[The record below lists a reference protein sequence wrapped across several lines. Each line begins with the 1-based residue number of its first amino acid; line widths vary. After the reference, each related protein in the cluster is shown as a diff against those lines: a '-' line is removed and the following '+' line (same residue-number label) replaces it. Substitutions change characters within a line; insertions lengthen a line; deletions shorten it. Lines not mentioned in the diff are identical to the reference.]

1 VKKIKKHKKKITT
14 SSPFSKKEES
24 FIDSSLEP
32 LKETI
37 SLCMIVKN
45 EQDNIAKCIAS
56 VKGLV
61 DEIIVV
67 DTGSTDMTK
76 AKAEEFNA
84 RIYDFVWT
92 GNFGEARNF
101 SLSKALCDWILILD
115 ADEVISPSDHDPLKQ
130 IVKEACLKPVAFNFV
145 SRDYVSYPNTA
156 GWIQNDG
163 KYIEEEG
170 TGFVLNEGNGL
181 RLFPNNKNIR
191 FDCYVHGTI
200 APSVLRCG
208 IKIEKCNI
216 PIHHYGRLNQ
226 ENTARKGEIYYQLQK
241 IKLGQEKELSEEDIY
256 YLAIQAAEIG
266 KYGEAIEYF
275 KRLIVTKPSA
285 SIYYNMGLSY
295 LNLGGHEA
303 ALSALKQALL
313 LSPHSRD
320 IIVAYSQAEICNG
333 NAKLAILHLEELLH
347 KDATYQLAILA
358 LAVAYFCENR
368 KNEGLECIRK
378 LKELNFGCAYYFAE
392 FAKMLISSGQINY
405 AILLLGAAVESGN
418 ANADISLLLT
428 QCYQEIQHCQQ

>member
-14 SSPFSKKEES
+14 SPLFSKKEI
-24 FIDSSLEP
+24 FIDSSVGRP

-45 EQDNIAKCIAS
+45 EEHNIAKCLAS
-56 VKGLV
+56 VKALV
-61 DEIIVV
+61 DEMIVV

-76 AKAEEFNA
+76 AIAEEFGA
-84 RIYDFVWT
+84 RIYDLSWT
-92 GNFGEARNF
+92 GNFGEARNL
-101 SLSKALCDWILILD
+101 SLSKALCNWILILD

-130 IVKEACLKPVAFNFV
+130 IVKEACLKPAAFNFA

-156 GWIQNDG
+156 GWVQNDG

-181 RLFPNNKNIR
+181 RLFPNNKKFR

-200 APSVLRCG
+200 APSLLRCG
-208 IKIEKCNI
+208 IEIRRCPI

-226 ENTARKGEIYYQLQK
+226 EKTALKGEMYYQLQK
-241 IKLGQEKELSEEDIY
+241 NKFVPKKELSEEDIY
-256 YLAIQAAEIG
+256 YSAIQAAEIG
-266 KYGEAIEYF
+266 KYEEAIEYF

-285 SIYYNMGLSY
+285 YIYYNMGLSY
-295 LNLGGHEA
+295 LNLGRYNA
-303 ALSALKQALL
+303 ALLALKQALQ

-333 NAKLAILHLEELLH
+333 NAKIAILHLEELLR
-347 KDATYQLAILA
+347 KDANYQLAILA
-358 LAVAYFCENR
+358 LAVAYYCENI
-368 KNEGLECIRK
+368 KNDGLGCIQK
-378 LKELNFGCAYYFAE
+378 LKELNFGCTYYFSE
-392 FAKMLISSGQINY
+392 FAKMLISSGQIHY
-405 AILLLGAAVESGN
+405 AILLLEAAVENGN
-418 ANADISLLLT
+418 ANADTSMLLA
-428 QCYQEIQHCQQ
+428 QCYQQIQRK